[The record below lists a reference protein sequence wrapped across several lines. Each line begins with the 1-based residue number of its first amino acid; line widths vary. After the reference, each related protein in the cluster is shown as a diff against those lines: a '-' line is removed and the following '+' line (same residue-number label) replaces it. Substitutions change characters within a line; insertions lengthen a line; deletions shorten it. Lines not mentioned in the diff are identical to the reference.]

1 MKSMQPER
9 HTGFDLPAP
18 DEASAAHS
26 RRVAEYICQRIK
38 EEGGSISFAE
48 FMQHALYAPGLGYY
62 VSGTTKFGRD
72 GDFITAPEISPL
84 FGQVLA
90 KQAAAVLEQVDD
102 GQIFELGAG
111 SGVLAA
117 TILRKLSMLNALPD
131 RYYILEVSAD
141 LRQRQAEYLSTEVP
155 DLAAR
160 VEWLPELPVDFPGVI
175 VANEV
180 ADALPVER
188 FTMDGGQPKQI
199 RVAVENGEFQW
210 HQGDAPDLLGKAVD
224 GIEKKIGRQF
234 PDNYQSEICLALTP
248 WINDL
253 VNCLREGLIFLFDYG
268 VTCREYYAP
277 DRSEGWIRCHF
288 RHHAHNNPLI
298 LPGIQDLT
306 AWVDFSALA
315 DAAVDN
321 GAEIAGYVSQAY
333 FLINGGLQEELADFT
348 SLPVAEQL
356 ELSRQTKLLTL
367 PGEMGENFKC
377 IGLSRGDIAPPVA
390 FHESD
395 RTHML

>member
-1 MKSMQPER
+1 MQPER
-9 HTGFDLPAP
+9 HTGFELPAP
-18 DEASAAHS
+18 DEQSVAHS
-26 RRVAEYICQRIK
+26 RRVAEHICQCIN
-38 EEGGSISFAE
+38 EAGGSISFAE

-62 VSGTTKFGRD
+62 VSGTTKFGSD

-84 FGQVLA
+84 FGRVLA
-90 KQAAAVLEQVDD
+90 RQAAAVLEQVDD

-117 TILRKLSMLNALPD
+117 TILRKLSLLNALPD

-141 LRQRQAEYLSTEVP
+141 LEQRQKEYLSSEVP
-155 DLAAR
+155 DLVAR
-160 VEWLPELPVDFPGVI
+160 VEWLSELPDDFSGVI

-188 FTMDGGQPKQI
+188 FTMDRSLPRQI
-199 RVAVENGEFQW
+199 RVSVENGKFQW
-210 HQGDAPDLLGKAVD
+210 HQGEVPELLGKAID

-234 PDNYQSEICLALTP
+234 TDNYQSEICLALTP

-253 VNCLREGLIFLFDYG
+253 VKSLSEGLIFLFDYG

-277 DRSEGWIRCHF
+277 DRAEGWIRCHF
-288 RHHAHNNPLI
+288 RHHAHSNPLI

-315 DAAVDN
+315 DAAVDS
-321 GAEIAGYVSQAY
+321 GAEIAGYVSQAH

-377 IGLSRGDIAPPVA
+377 IGLSRGDIAPPA
-390 FHESD
+390 ALRESD

>member
-1 MKSMQPER
+1 MQPER
-9 HTGFDLPAP
+9 HTGFELPAP
-18 DEASAAHS
+18 DEQSAAHS
-26 RRVAEYICQRIK
+26 RRVAEHICQRIN
-38 EEGGSISFAE
+38 EAGGSISFAE

-62 VSGTTKFGRD
+62 VSGTTKFGSD

-84 FGQVLA
+84 FGRVLA
-90 KQAAAVLEQVDD
+90 RQAAAVLEQVDD

-117 TILRKLSMLNALPD
+117 TILKKLSLLNALPD

-141 LRQRQAEYLSTEVP
+141 LEQRQKEYLSSEVP
-155 DLAAR
+155 DLVAR
-160 VEWLPELPVDFPGVI
+160 VEWLSELPGDFSGVI

-188 FTMDGGQPKQI
+188 FTMDRSLPKQI
-199 RVAVENGEFQW
+199 RVSVENGKFQW
-210 HQGDAPDLLGKAVD
+210 HQDDVPELLGEAID
-224 GIEKKIGRQF
+224 GIENKIGRQF
-234 PDNYQSEICLALTP
+234 TDNYQSEICLALKP

-253 VNCLREGLIFLFDYG
+253 VKSLSEGLIFLFDYG

-277 DRSEGWIRCHF
+277 DRAEGWIRCHF
-288 RHHAHNNPLI
+288 RHHAHSNPLI

-315 DAAVDN
+315 DAAVDS
-321 GAEIAGYVSQAY
+321 GAEIAGYVSQAH
-333 FLINGGLQEELADFT
+333 FLINGGLQEDLADFT

-377 IGLSRGDIAPPVA
+377 IGLSRGDIAPPA
-390 FHESD
+390 ALRESD

>member
-1 MKSMQPER
+1 MQPER
-9 HTGFDLPAP
+9 HTGFELPAP
-18 DEASAAHS
+18 DAQSAAHS
-26 RRVAEYICQRIK
+26 RRVAEHICQRIN
-38 EEGGSISFAE
+38 EAGGSISFAE

-62 VSGTTKFGRD
+62 VSGTTKFGSD

-84 FGQVLA
+84 FGRVLA
-90 KQAAAVLEQVDD
+90 RQAAAVLEQVDD

-117 TILRKLSMLNALPD
+117 TILRKLSLLNALPE

-141 LRQRQAEYLSTEVP
+141 LEQRQKEYLSSEVP
-155 DLAAR
+155 DLVAR
-160 VEWLPELPVDFPGVI
+160 VEWLSELPGDFSGVI

-188 FTMDGGQPKQI
+188 FTMDGSLPKQI
-199 RVAVENGEFQW
+199 RVSVENGKFQW
-210 HQGDAPDLLGKAVD
+210 HQGDVPELLGEAID
-224 GIEKKIGRQF
+224 GIENKIGRQF
-234 PDNYQSEICLALTP
+234 TDNYQSEICLALTP

-253 VNCLREGLIFLFDYG
+253 VKSLSEGLIFLFDYG

-277 DRSEGWIRCHF
+277 DRAEGWIRCHF
-288 RHHAHNNPLI
+288 RHHAHSNPLI

-315 DAAVDN
+315 DAAVGS
-321 GAEIAGYVSQAY
+321 GAEIAGYVSQAH

-377 IGLSRGDIAPPVA
+377 IGLSRGDIAPPA
-390 FHESD
+390 ALRESD

>member
-1 MKSMQPER
+1 MQPER
-9 HTGFDLPAP
+9 HTGFELPAP
-18 DEASAAHS
+18 DEQSAAHS
-26 RRVAEYICQRIK
+26 RRVAEHICQCIN
-38 EEGGSISFAE
+38 EAGGSISFAE

-62 VSGTTKFGRD
+62 VSGTTKFGSD

-84 FGQVLA
+84 FGRVLA
-90 KQAAAVLEQVDD
+90 RQAAAVLEQVDD

-117 TILRKLSMLNALPD
+117 TILRKLSLLNALPD

-141 LRQRQAEYLSTEVP
+141 LEQRQKEYLSSEVP
-155 DLAAR
+155 DLVAR
-160 VEWLPELPVDFPGVI
+160 VEWLSELPDDFSGVI

-188 FTMDGGQPKQI
+188 FTMDRSLPRQI
-199 RVAVENGEFQW
+199 RVSVENGKFQW
-210 HQGDAPDLLGKAVD
+210 HQGEVPELLGKAID

-234 PDNYQSEICLALTP
+234 TDNYQSEICLALTP

-253 VNCLREGLIFLFDYG
+253 VKSLSEGLIFLFDYG

-277 DRSEGWIRCHF
+277 DRAEGWIRCHF
-288 RHHAHNNPLI
+288 RHHAHSNPLI

-315 DAAVDN
+315 DAAVDS
-321 GAEIAGYVSQAY
+321 GAEIAGYVSQAH

-377 IGLSRGDIAPPVA
+377 IGLSRGDIAPPA
-390 FHESD
+390 ALRESD